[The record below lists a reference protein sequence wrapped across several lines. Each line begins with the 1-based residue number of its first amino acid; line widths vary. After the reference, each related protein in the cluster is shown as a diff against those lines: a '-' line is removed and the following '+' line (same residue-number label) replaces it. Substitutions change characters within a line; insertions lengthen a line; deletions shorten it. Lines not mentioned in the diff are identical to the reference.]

1 MQCQTGYTCVTVPKG
16 PEGSTMTIETDGDPT
31 PVTQLPDLAETGMDV
46 SGIAALGLSLVA
58 AGLIMRW
65 NARRLRRQEP
75 VAV

>member
-1 MQCQTGYTCVTVPKG
+1 MQCQTGYTCVTEPRDPAGVP
-16 PEGSTMTIETDGDPT
+16 MTIETDGEPT
-31 PVTQLPDLAETGMDV
+31 PVTQLPNLAETGMDV

-58 AGLIMRW
+58 AGVIMRW